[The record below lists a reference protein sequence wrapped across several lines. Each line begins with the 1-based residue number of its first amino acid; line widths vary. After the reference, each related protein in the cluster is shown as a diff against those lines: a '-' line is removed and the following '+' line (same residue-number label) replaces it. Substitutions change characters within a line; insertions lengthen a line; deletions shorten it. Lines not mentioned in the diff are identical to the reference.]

1 MVEKNSGAE
10 YLESGPFLQ
19 HRSDGL
25 LKVVGPPHLRGDK
38 LQVQQSSRLFDLNPT
53 VRKPGT
59 QRTPTHLASETGRD
73 EKF

>member
-25 LKVVGPPHLRGDK
+25 LKVVGPPHLRRDK
-38 LQVQQSSRLFDLNPT
+38 LQVQRSSRLFDLFQSHREEARIPEDAHAL
-53 VRKPGT
+53 GI
-59 QRTPTHLASETGRD
+59 
-73 EKF
+73 